1 MANIQMGTANG
12 STLGNPPSGD
22 FYIFIDSNNANA
34 YTLRD
39 TAGTDTILGGPNP
52 ATLYGLYSQTAQ
64 SATIT
69 GIAETSIVGTGVGS
83 LTVPANFFVV
93 GDSFHGKI
101 GGKIG
106 DTSNGDDITVR
117 IKAGGIVLAS
127 TGLFTLDTTQ
137 AISAGG
143 EGWECELDFTIATI
157 GATGSICTNG
167 NFAYSKTND
176 KKVSGYVF
184 QDVQS
189 IDTTV
194 SNTLDVTVEW
204 NQTGNDIYSANF
216 VLFKTY

>member
-1 MANIQMGTANG
+1 MANIQMGTADG
-12 STLGNPPSGD
+12 SALGNPIAGD

-39 TAGTDTILGGPNP
+39 SVGTDTILGSPNP
-52 ATLYGLYSQTAQ
+52 ATLYGLYSQTVQ

-69 GIAETSIVGTGVGS
+69 GTTETSVVGTGVGG
-83 LTVPANFFVV
+83 LTVPANFFSV
-93 GDSFHGKI
+93 GDSYHGKI

-117 IKAGGIVLAS
+117 IKTGATVLAS

-137 AISAGG
+137 AISLGG

-157 GATGSICTNG
+157 GASGTICTNG
-167 NFAYSKTND
+167 NFAYTKTGD
-176 KKVSGYVF
+176 KKVQGYVF
-184 QDVQS
+184 QDVQT

-194 SNTLDVTVEW
+194 SNTLDITVEW